1 MTPTGGACVP
11 EPILLPRPALPQ
23 LRPGLRSGQAE
34 GPPGVLVAELPEVAL
49 ATVAPRRGQRAATRQ
64 ALHAAFGIAPPDGMG
79 AAFSNTATIAAG
91 ERGSWLVADHRG
103 GDVAQRCREAAAGL
117 ASVVDQS
124 DARVLLRLRG
134 PRLMDTL
141 AKGLEI
147 DLHPRAF
154 PAGSAALTA
163 LSHVPVLVWKRHEA
177 PVLDLLL
184 PRPTAADIW
193 HWLTEAAAEFGIE
206 VETETA

>member
-1 MTPTGGACVP
+1 MP

-23 LRPGLRSGQAE
+23 LRPGLRTGRTE
-34 GPPGVLVAELPEVAL
+34 GPPGVLVAEVRDVAL
-49 ATVAPRRGQRAATRQ
+49 ATVAPRAGRREAIRQ

-79 AAFSNTATIAAG
+79 AAFSDAATIAAA

-103 GDVAQRCREAAAGL
+103 GDAARRCREAAAGL

-124 DARVLLRLRG
+124 DARALLRLRG
-134 PRLMDTL
+134 PRLMETL

-154 PAGSAALTA
+154 PAGSVALTA
-163 LSHVPVLVWKRHEA
+163 LSHVPVGVWKRREA
-177 PVLDLLL
+177 LVLDLLV
-184 PRPTAADIW
+184 PRPTAADLW
-193 HWLTEAAAEFGIE
+193 HWLQEAAAEFGIE
-206 VETETA
+206 VEKDAAGP